1 MVVMVVT
8 DKDQFHRDMR
18 RNLRALA
25 DALCLKPNQYSI
37 RSNKAGP
44 AVLGEVTLHADWVY
58 VQVGG
63 SYWTVDNILVRSCKG
78 QADYT
83 GGVNQYVPLVAVKD
97 MTVKDGEGRG
107 WDAGWFASWISH
119 RVVNPEWERHA

>member
-1 MVVMVVT
+1 MKVT
-8 DKDQFHRDMR
+8 AKDQFHRDMR

-63 SYWTVDNILVRSCKG
+63 SYWTVDRILVRSCQG
-78 QADYT
+78 QGDYT
-83 GGVNQYVPLVAVKD
+83 GGVNQYVPLDAVITD
-97 MTVKDGEGRG
+97 PSEGRD
-107 WDAGWFASWISH
+107 WDAGWFASWIHH
-119 RVVNPEWERHA
+119 RVKRPTAVRA